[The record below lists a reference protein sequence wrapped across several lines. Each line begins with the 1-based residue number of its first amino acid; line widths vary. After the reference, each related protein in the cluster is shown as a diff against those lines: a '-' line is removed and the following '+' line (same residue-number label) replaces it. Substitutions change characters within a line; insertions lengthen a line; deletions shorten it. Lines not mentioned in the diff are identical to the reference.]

1 MKVSAE
7 TPFWSVARLS
17 LFYFRKMVGSSFNFD
32 TLNCVC
38 STALLVASW
47 KIWLKATIIKNSY
60 HQMIS
65 SVRSDGDGTGRRIQS
80 IVHKYFES
88 IVYIYLLACQK
99 RQLVNGSQRTDVITT
114 ELFSV
119 ITKSHPTTT
128 RGRKAQSERERER
141 ERDWRPAKTNK
152 REAK

>member
-1 MKVSAE
+1 
-7 TPFWSVARLS
+7 
-17 LFYFRKMVGSSFNFD
+17 
-32 TLNCVC
+32 
-38 STALLVASW
+38 
-47 KIWLKATIIKNSY
+47 
-60 HQMIS
+60 MIS

-119 ITKSHPTTT
+119 ITKFHPTTT
-128 RGRKAQSERERER
+128 RGRKAQSERERAGER
-141 ERDWRPAKTNK
+141 LETSENEQK
-152 REAK
+152 RGQIEEKQKFEC

>member
-1 MKVSAE
+1 
-7 TPFWSVARLS
+7 
-17 LFYFRKMVGSSFNFD
+17 
-32 TLNCVC
+32 
-38 STALLVASW
+38 
-47 KIWLKATIIKNSY
+47 
-60 HQMIS
+60 MIS